1 MPRSTIS
8 LSTKIIQVLFI
19 STFASLQIH
28 IIWFSSNFPIHVS
41 DLHKVTTP
49 DFLIRLRHMHLPSSF
64 DSRPN
69 GLPIIQTWGYLKWY
83 LSPHFWSCTETARG
97 VIVLDLEAAVQRFW
111 INAFDDNIAE
121 VSFDALHCAATA
133 LVVSFPFVK
142 LLLAVNMSSVAA
154 HDVSIQNGN
163 GMKTGNTDGMV
174 AWIIL
179 WKILSTNILKI
190 QRKNLKP

>member
-1 MPRSTIS
+1 M
-8 LSTKIIQVLFI
+8 
-19 STFASLQIH
+19 
-28 IIWFSSNFPIHVS
+28 
-41 DLHKVTTP
+41 
-49 DFLIRLRHMHLPSSF
+49 
-64 DSRPN
+64 
-69 GLPIIQTWGYLKWY
+69 
-83 LSPHFWSCTETARG
+83 
-97 VIVLDLEAAVQRFW
+97 IVLDLEAAVQRFW

-179 WKILSTNILKI
+179 
-190 QRKNLKP
+190 